1 MANVHFNMIV
11 EMNQLLKEN
20 NIEYTIHMIGGCS
33 QCGVFLARTGKEC
46 SIDKILEVINQYLS
60 VHWLKAVQREDSL
73 DLDIVSKFDIS

>member
-33 QCGVFLARTGKEC
+33 QCG
-46 SIDKILEVINQYLS
+46 Q
-60 VHWLKAVQREDSL
+60 
-73 DLDIVSKFDIS
+73 